1 MLLYNQT
8 MSTWPYT
15 KGSDSRLNII
25 VEKFMDVRLANG
37 AKIRLR
43 KAKEEKSQEVGSR
56 INNL

>member
-1 MLLYNQT
+1 
-8 MSTWPYT
+8 
-15 KGSDSRLNII
+15 
-25 VEKFMDVRLANG
+25 MDVRLANG